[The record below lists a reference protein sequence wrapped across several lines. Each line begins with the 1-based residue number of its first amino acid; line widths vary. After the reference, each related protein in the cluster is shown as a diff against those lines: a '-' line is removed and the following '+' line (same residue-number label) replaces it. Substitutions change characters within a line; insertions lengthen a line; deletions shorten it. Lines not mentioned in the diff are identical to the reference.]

1 MNMRLE
7 SDEEAEQS
15 CAEKLFLFLHS
26 AKAHQRSAE
35 LIKVFNPE
43 FPFDKIIDSCRG
55 FLEELEQEFVN
66 SFSPN
71 AVILDGEQYV
81 HISEFP
87 ANVAVKRK
95 VNRYLE
101 KLPSF
106 VRRIVWRN
114 VLCTQR
120 GVD

>member
-1 MNMRLE
+1 MNELNMRLE

-26 AKAHQRSAE
+26 TKAHQRSSE

-55 FLEELEQEFVN
+55 FLEQPEQEFVN

-71 AVILDGEQYV
+71 VVIVDGEQYV
-81 HISEFP
+81 HISEF
-87 ANVAVKRK
+87 
-95 VNRYLE
+95 
-101 KLPSF
+101 S
-106 VRRIVWRN
+106 
-114 VLCTQR
+114 
-120 GVD
+120 